1 MASYK
6 PLKKHEEYR
15 RNRYFSIMKQIL
27 SDQDRSRLDARVAE
41 TEKHTG
47 TQIVLSVIQR
57 SDAYAELPWKAF
69 ALGASVAGLTLLL
82 LHWRFYEWYS
92 DISPLIVVAGILAS
106 GAFLSLLTLMV
117 PRFAI
122 CFLSGYRAETEVRQ
136 YAKALFLD
144 RELFATRKRTGI
156 LLLVSL
162 FERRVVILPD
172 KGLEGR
178 LKEEDIRKIIAV
190 MVPFLKRK
198 DIHQAFDAGLD
209 TLSSILT
216 ITSREAVNDELPN
229 EIIEEVGI

>member
-1 MASYK
+1 MQ
-6 PLKKHEEYR
+6 EEYR
-15 RNRYFSIMKQIL
+15 RNPYFSIMKQIL

-82 LHWRFYEWYS
+82 LNWRFYEWYS
-92 DISPLIVVAGILAS
+92 DILPLIVVAGILAC
-106 GAFLSLLTLMV
+106 GVHFALLTLLV
-117 PRFAI
+117 PRFAL
-122 CFLSGYRAETEVRQ
+122 CFLSGYRAEAEVRQ
-136 YAKALFLD
+136 YAKSLFLD

-172 KGLEGR
+172 KGLEG
-178 LKEEDIRKIIAV
+178 LLQDEDIGKIIA
-190 MVPFLKRK
+190 MMAPFLKRK
-198 DIHQAFDAGLD
+198 EIPRAFDAALD

-216 ITSREAVNDELPN
+216 STSREAGNDELPN
-229 EIIEEVGI
+229 EIIEEAGI